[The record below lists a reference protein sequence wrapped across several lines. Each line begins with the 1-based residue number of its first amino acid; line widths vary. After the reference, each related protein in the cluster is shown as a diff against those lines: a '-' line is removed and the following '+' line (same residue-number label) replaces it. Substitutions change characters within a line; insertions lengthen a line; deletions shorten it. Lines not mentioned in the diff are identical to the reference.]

1 MCSYGP
7 FWIHTTVVFCLGAV
21 HNMIQYQGDSS
32 YDYDFEILG
41 EAFFAMY
48 VLGFGLPLGIG
59 FIMKSIGTSPSNL

>member
-1 MCSYGP
+1 
-7 FWIHTTVVFCLGAV
+7 
-21 HNMIQYQGDSS
+21 MIQYQGDSS